1 MIISRTPMRMSF
13 VGGGSDLPSFYR
25 RFGGAVVS
33 TSIDKYMYITVNRKF
48 DSGVRASYSK
58 TEEVEHAHQIQHPL
72 IRSVLALLGIDGGV
86 ELASMADIPARGTG
100 LGSSSS
106 FTVGMLHALH
116 AFQSRYVSAEDLARQ
131 SCHIEIDVC
140 GEPIG
145 KQDQYAAA
153 YGGLSYIR
161 FHPDDTV
168 SVDPVV
174 CSRDT
179 IRRLEES
186 ILVFFTGRSR
196 SASAL
201 LAQQSQRAAND
212 ARIQETL
219 KQMVGLAASL
229 KVELEKNNLDAFG
242 SILHENWMLKKT
254 LVEEI
259 SDSEIE
265 SWYEAGRNAGAVG
278 GKLLGAGR
286 GGFLMFFADPER
298 HAAIRHA
305 LPGLRPMKF
314 GLDSS
319 GSQIIFYRP

>member
-1 MIISRTPMRMSF
+1 MIVSRTPMRMSF

-33 TSIDKYMYITVNRKF
+33 TAIDKYMYITVNRKF

-58 TEEVEHAHQIQHPL
+58 TEEVEHGHQIQHPL
-72 IRSVLALLGIDGGV
+72 IRSVLELLGIDGGV
-86 ELASMADIPARGTG
+86 ELASMADIPAKGTG

-106 FTVGMLHALH
+106 FTVGLLHALH
-116 AFQSRYVSAEDLARQ
+116 AFQHRYVSSEDLARE

-153 YGGLSYIR
+153 YGGLNYIR

-168 SVDPVV
+168 SVDPIV
-174 CSRDT
+174 CDPDT
-179 IRRLEES
+179 VRRLEER

-201 LAQQSQRAAND
+201 LAEQSQRTASEE
-212 ARIQETL
+212 RIQETL
-219 KQMVGLAASL
+219 KKMVRLAADL
-229 KVELEKNNLDAFG
+229 KIELEKNNLDAFG
-242 SILHENWMLKKT
+242 EILHANWLLKKS
-254 LVEEI
+254 LVAEI
-259 SDSEIE
+259 SDAEIE
-265 SWYEAGRNAGAVG
+265 GWYEGARNAGAVG
-278 GKLLGAGR
+278 GKLLGAGS
-286 GGFLMFFADPER
+286 GGFLMFFAAPER
-298 HAAIRHA
+298 HHEIRRV
-305 LPGLRPMKF
+305 LSGLRPMKF
-314 GLDSS
+314 GLDSN